1 MNTDTHRNGCHN
13 RKPYRVSMPVQD
25 GYFMDGVT
33 RISKMIS
40 APFRLSTG
48 CEYSKSSLGADDKG
62 CTGCQWK
69 QIIVNK
75 GKSC

>member
-1 MNTDTHRNGCHN
+1 MNSTSHRNGCHD
-13 RKPYRVSMPVQD
+13 RKPFRPSQPVQD

-33 RISKMIS
+33 RIAKMVS
-40 APFRLSTG
+40 VPFRMSRD
-48 CEYSKSSLGADDKG
+48 CEYTKSSLGNADKG

-69 QIIVNK
+69 QITVNK